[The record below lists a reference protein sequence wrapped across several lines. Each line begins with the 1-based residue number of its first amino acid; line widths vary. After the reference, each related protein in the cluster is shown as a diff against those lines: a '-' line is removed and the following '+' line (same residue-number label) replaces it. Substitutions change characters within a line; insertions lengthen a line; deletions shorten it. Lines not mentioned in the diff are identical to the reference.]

1 MKIINLSLLFKLIS
15 IKKNAKKFLVSI
27 NIGIFLSIFA
37 ISATIITFYT
47 EAKIDQLEF
56 DLQIE
61 RKYRK
66 ESADFSLVI
75 SNIRNLY
82 FLSLKSNE
90 DLISLY
96 ENNSYSKL
104 GQKTIT
110 IDDIYLP
117 TIVTG
122 PIHTDKK
129 VFQLFFAENGLMEV
143 FEKKFLETYEK
154 DTWMVKD
161 MYEVTK
167 ALKSYRNLLSKD
179 NSNLIDR
186 VFNYDL
192 AYLDSQI
199 NNENVISYYDDPIY
213 LEYIEVQNFFKEFK
227 KFFYLMEIYTID
239 IASLEQESIKDL
251 NKEILELSNKESKI
265 IIFAFIFQ
273 LMVFFIIQFFEISSI
288 QKEFKN
294 YAKRKIK

>member
-66 ESADFSLVI
+66 QSADFSLVI

-179 NSNLIDR
+179 NSNLNDR